1 MPNRLNREFPAE
13 RAREGIRD
21 RYHLPP
27 YRLRRER
34 LSVLCEGRRHTRDRG
49 TPIVHESSH
58 GPRLSDDEKARR
70 ASPREATSRGD
81 DSFRPRLSLHPSEL
95 PATHWRPRT
104 GSVHVPS
111 GQLSRQRTDRI
122 VLRSFEG
129 LCHQPFVRINRGG
142 PRDSRGLHQLL
153 QLRARS
159 MEPKKDD
166 PETISEPSDRSVENL
181 VFLLNCPFYG
191 AQFIKKD
198 KSFLIYT
205 YLNKWNSSFNRSQ
218 IFYRNPCA
226 YT

>member
-1 MPNRLNREFPAE
+1 
-13 RAREGIRD
+13 
-21 RYHLPP
+21 
-27 YRLRRER
+27 
-34 LSVLCEGRRHTRDRG
+34 
-49 TPIVHESSH
+49 
-58 GPRLSDDEKARR
+58 
-70 ASPREATSRGD
+70 
-81 DSFRPRLSLHPSEL
+81 
-95 PATHWRPRT
+95 
-104 GSVHVPS
+104 
-111 GQLSRQRTDRI
+111 
-122 VLRSFEG
+122 
-129 LCHQPFVRINRGG
+129 
-142 PRDSRGLHQLL
+142 
-153 QLRARS
+153 